1 MLKFKN
7 GLSGEVRDVREPRD
21 VDTEVEGWE
30 AQRQAKYVLN
40 ALRESKRWTELRGAE
55 ESPKPRAP
63 RKATADKGE

>member
-1 MLKFKN
+1 MLKFRN
-7 GLSGEVRDVREPRD
+7 SLSGEIRDVREPRD

-55 ESPKPRAP
+55 DAPKPRAP